1 VRDGAARGANVASS
15 SPSRDI
21 GSADHEEG
29 VEMSAGTVW
38 LTRARLAEIARY
50 CAVGLTTFGL
60 DEGCLI
66 LLHTSSGLPL
76 FLDTAIAFA
85 LSSLVNFVFSRQWV
99 FEQAAQ
105 GARPRTALVRYVVVI
120 ALGLLFTAAAVP
132 ALSAAGLDYRIGKLL
147 VSGAVG
153 IGNYF
158 AFPWFV
164 FRGRGTGPAVET
176 GARTARQ
183 EAGQATK

>member
-1 VRDGAARGANVASS
+1 MGADKA
-15 SPSRDI
+15 
-21 GSADHEEG
+21 
-29 VEMSAGTVW
+29 W

-66 LLHTSSGLPL
+66 LLHTHSGMPL

-99 FEQAAQ
+99 FEQASQ

-120 ALGLLFTAAAVP
+120 AIGLLLTAAAVP
-132 ALSAAGLDYRIGKLL
+132 ALSAAGVDYRIGKLL
-147 VSGAVG
+147 ASGAVG

-158 AFPWFV
+158 AFPWWV
-164 FRGRGTGPAVET
+164 FRERGAGAALGPAP
-176 GARTARQ
+176 APLS
-183 EAGQATK
+183 AGGSGHEVDDQRDHHNGDDDTDSLAEVAGPA